1 MGGGGILYAHAP
13 TPNSH
18 IDAARIKK
26 KKNRGVDG
34 ERTQIQT
41 PTKGGGG
48 GGAPLKCD
56 NQPTNQHVTF
66 FDRSSANPLLFLGGG
81 RGEGLIFATLFLCC
95 SAA

>member
-1 MGGGGILYAHAP
+1 MEGVPRGTARNEGRGFFTHMHLHQIP
-13 TPNSH
+13 TYV
-18 IDAARIKK
+18 DAARIKK

-56 NQPTNQHVTF
+56 NQPTNQPPR
-66 FDRSSANPLLFLGGG
+66 DLF
-81 RGEGLIFATLFLCC
+81 
-95 SAA
+95 